1 MDPIRNPYT
10 PGAGARPPALTG
22 RDAELERFRVL
33 LHRLERGRHEKSLL
47 ITGLRG
53 AGKTVL
59 LNTYRDIAVEAGW
72 FAADTEIRTGTTLT
86 PVIARLARRVLLDM
100 SGRERLRDRARQ
112 ALGVLR
118 AFSLRHGELEL
129 RFDVDAIAGRADS
142 GDLEEDIVDLIAE
155 LGETARDAGTGVV
168 FLMDEIQFLSRA
180 DLEALIAAMHRAS
193 QRNLPVTIVGA
204 GLPLLPRL
212 AGEARSYAE
221 RLFDFR
227 SIGSLPDADAKE
239 ALLIPAREENAEWEN
254 AALEL
259 ALDYTEAY
267 PYFLQEYGKH
277 AWLEAPE
284 PPISRADVQRAHPL
298 VLAELDE
305 GFFHVRLERS
315 TDAERRYMAA
325 MADLG
330 DGAQR
335 SGEIAHRL
343 GYDSST
349 AVSVTREQLL
359 KKGLIF
365 SPTHGQVDFTVP
377 QFGAYIRRNYALEA
391 ENA

>member
-1 MDPIRNPYT
+1 
-10 PGAGARPPALTG
+10 
-22 RDAELERFRVL
+22 
-33 LHRLERGRHEKSLL
+33 
-47 ITGLRG
+47 
-53 AGKTVL
+53 
-59 LNTYRDIAVEAGW
+59 
-72 FAADTEIRTGTTLT
+72 
-86 PVIARLARRVLLDM
+86 M

-212 AGEARSYAE
+212 SGEARSYAE

-284 PPISRADVQRAHPL
+284 PPIS
-298 VLAELDE
+298 
-305 GFFHVRLERS
+305 
-315 TDAERRYMAA
+315 
-325 MADLG
+325 
-330 DGAQR
+330 
-335 SGEIAHRL
+335 
-343 GYDSST
+343 
-349 AVSVTREQLL
+349 
-359 KKGLIF
+359 
-365 SPTHGQVDFTVP
+365 
-377 QFGAYIRRNYALEA
+377 
-391 ENA
+391 